1 MKCYARVSVN
11 VPQVSGCFD
20 YKIPVE
26 LINSIQIGSL
36 VEVPFGKQIVQGVIV
51 ELLETSVVESTKEIL
66 GLIDTNPVL
75 TRAQITFAKTITD
88 TFYCTYSQAIELMVP
103 PGLSQQADILITLT
117 GVSNGKALSQLELKI
132 VDQMHKKGSVRGR
145 QLDSAF
151 PRVVWKTPLKR
162 LQQMGILE
170 YHSFLPKP
178 TIRPQMVR
186 TVQICAGEQEIREYQ
201 LENQDKKISSALER
215 RNRVIAFLQSEP
227 EPIPV
232 QWVYAETACT
242 MVDLQFLAT
251 KDMVTLGETEW
262 IRDPVAKI
270 SVNAEKDITL
280 SNDQALAWLEVS
292 DSIGQMLSGNDIKPI
307 LLFGVTGSGKTE
319 IYLRAAEKVVAQGK
333 KVIILVPEIS
343 LTPQTVRRFINR
355 FPGRVG
361 LYHSRLTAGERYD
374 TWRRAR
380 AGKIDVMVGPRSA
393 LFTPFTDIGLII
405 VDECHD
411 DSYCQGD
418 YGVYYDSRV
427 LTELYSRSMKALCIL
442 GSATPNVSQLYD
454 ARESG
459 WHVIKLPERIRVS
472 FPGTLEPVLP
482 VNRIPNMGE
491 LPAVQVV
498 DMRDEL
504 KNGNMSI
511 LSLDLQKSLI
521 NTVKNGNQA
530 ILYLNRRGKA
540 TYVFCR
546 NCGYVLVCPRCD
558 LTLTLHGEKNELICH
573 QCGYKRG
580 QPKVCPKCISTTIRQ
595 LGVGTETVEAAVRTL
610 LPDANILRWDAE
622 TSRFKDA
629 HEIILS
635 HFMNHRADILIG
647 TQMISKGLDFPMVTL
662 VGVILAETGLSL
674 PDYRATERT
683 FQLLTQVAGR
693 AGRSDLGGKVVFQTY
708 QPDNYVIDL
717 ASQYDYEQFY
727 LQELE
732 YRRRLGYPPY
742 YQLIKLEISNQSSDI
757 AEATAN
763 RISNLLVNWMEA
775 SGRQASELVG
785 PVPCYFGKVNNIYR
799 WQIILRGPNP
809 GDLIK
814 GHISELTGVRI
825 EVNPPNLL

>member
-1 MKCYARVSVN
+1 MSKVN
-11 VPQVSGCFD
+11 M
-20 YKIPVE
+20 
-26 LINSIQIGSL
+26 
-36 VEVPFGKQIVQGVIV
+36 
-51 ELLETSVVESTKEIL
+51 T
-66 GLIDTNPVL
+66 
-75 TRAQITFAKTITD
+75 
-88 TFYCTYSQAIELMVP
+88 
-103 PGLSQQADILITLT
+103 
-117 GVSNGKALSQLELKI
+117 
-132 VDQMHKKGSVRGR
+132 
-145 QLDSAF
+145 
-151 PRVVWKTPLKR
+151 
-162 LQQMGILE
+162 
-170 YHSFLPKP
+170 
-178 TIRPQMVR
+178 
-186 TVQICAGEQEIREYQ
+186 
-201 LENQDKKISSALER
+201 
-215 RNRVIAFLQSEP
+215 
-227 EPIPV
+227 
-232 QWVYAETACT
+232 
-242 MVDLQFLAT
+242 
-251 KDMVTLGETEW
+251 
-262 IRDPVAKI
+262 
-270 SVNAEKDITL
+270 
-280 SNDQALAWLEVS
+280 
-292 DSIGQMLSGNDIKPI
+292 KPI

-355 FPGRVG
+355 FPGKVG
-361 LYHSRLTAGERYD
+361 LYHSRLTPGERYD

-380 AGKIDVMVGPRSA
+380 AGKIDVIVGPRSA

-405 VDECHD
+405 IDECHD

-427 LTELYSRSMKALCIL
+427 LAEQYSYTLKALSIF
-442 GSATPNVSQLYD
+442 GSATPDVSQLYN

-459 WHVIKLPERIRVS
+459 WKILKLPERIKVTS
-472 FPGTLEPVLP
+472 PGIVGSAIP
-482 VNRIPNMGE
+482 VNKIPNMGE
-491 LPAVQVV
+491 LPDVQIV
-498 DMRDEL
+498 DMREEL
-504 KNGNMSI
+504 KNRNLSI
-511 LSLDLQKSLI
+511 LSSDLQKCLV
-521 NTVKNGNQA
+521 NTVKAGNQA

-546 NCGYVLVCPRCD
+546 NCGFVLVCPRCD
-558 LTLTLHGEKNELICH
+558 LTLTLHGDKNELICH

-580 QPKVCPKCISTTIRQ
+580 LPRICPKCSSTTIRQ
-595 LGVGTETVEAAVRTL
+595 LGVGTETVEAAVRKL

-693 AGRSDLGGKVVFQTY
+693 AGRSDLGGKVIFQTY
-708 QPDNYVIDL
+708 QPEHYTIDL
-717 ASQYDYEQFY
+717 ASRYDYEKFY
-727 LQELE
+727 TQELE

-742 YQLIKLEISNQSSDI
+742 FQLIKLEISNQSADI
-757 AEATAN
+757 AEATAT
-763 RISNLLVNWMEA
+763 RIYHLLANWMEA
-775 SGRQASELVG
+775 SGRQANEIVG

-814 GHISELTGVRI
+814 EHNSELTGIRI

>member
-1 MKCYARVSVN
+1 
-11 VPQVSGCFD
+11 
-20 YKIPVE
+20 
-26 LINSIQIGSL
+26 
-36 VEVPFGKQIVQGVIV
+36 
-51 ELLETSVVESTKEIL
+51 
-66 GLIDTNPVL
+66 
-75 TRAQITFAKTITD
+75 
-88 TFYCTYSQAIELMVP
+88 
-103 PGLSQQADILITLT
+103 
-117 GVSNGKALSQLELKI
+117 
-132 VDQMHKKGSVRGR
+132 
-145 QLDSAF
+145 
-151 PRVVWKTPLKR
+151 
-162 LQQMGILE
+162 MGIVE

-186 TVQICAGEQEIREYQ
+186 TVQLCGGEQEIREYQ
-201 LENQDKKISSALER
+201 LENQDKKVTSATER

-232 QWVYAETACT
+232 QWVYAQTACT
-242 MVDLQFLAT
+242 MVDLQYLAG
-251 KDMVTLGETEW
+251 KDMVILGETEW

-270 SVNAEKDITL
+270 SIKAEKDITL
-280 SNDQALAWLEVS
+280 SNDQALAWSEVS
-292 DSIGQMLSGNDIKPI
+292 NSIDQMSNGNDTKPI

-405 VDECHD
+405 IDECHD
-411 DSYCQGD
+411 NSYCQGD
-418 YGVYYDSRV
+418 YGVYYDCRV
-427 LTELYSRSMKALCIL
+427 LAEQYSRNLKALSIF
-442 GSATPNVSQLYD
+442 GSATPDVSQLYN

-459 WHVIKLPERIRVS
+459 WKILKLPERIKSTSAGSVESIIPVS
-472 FPGTLEPVLP
+472 KT
-482 VNRIPNMGE
+482 PNMGE
-491 LPAVQVV
+491 LPDVQVV

-504 KNGNMSI
+504 KNGNLSI
-511 LSLDLQKSLI
+511 LSLDLQKRLI
-521 NTVKNGNQA
+521 STVNAGNQA

-558 LTLTLHGEKNELICH
+558 LTLTLHGDKNELICH
-573 QCGYKRG
+573 QCGYRRG
-580 QPKVCPKCISTTIRQ
+580 LPKVCPECRSTTIRQ
-595 LGVGTETVEAAVRTL
+595 LGVGTETVEAAVRKL

-647 TQMISKGLDFPMVTL
+647 TQMISKGMDFPMVTL
-662 VGVILAETGLSL
+662 VGVVLAETGLSL
-674 PDYRATERT
+674 PDYRSTERT

-693 AGRSDLGGKVVFQTY
+693 AGRSDLGGKVIFQTY

-717 ASQYDYEQFY
+717 ASHYDYEQFY
-727 LQELE
+727 THELE

-742 YQLIKLEISNQSSDI
+742 YQLIKLEISNQSAEI
-757 AEATAN
+757 AE
-763 RISNLLVNWMEA
+763 VY
-775 SGRQASELVG
+775 
-785 PVPCYFGKVNNIYR
+785 C
-799 WQIILRGPNP
+799 
-809 GDLIK
+809 
-814 GHISELTGVRI
+814 
-825 EVNPPNLL
+825 